1 MPGRPEIVLSGFLQS
16 ILSMTCLFRSSG
28 TGTLR
33 RPACVLLLAIL
44 LSACTAQVPTWR
56 SRTAPLV
63 DELGRNE
70 APRLFPQE
78 YRSLLETFEHGEA
91 LYHVREDDKGADIY
105 YQLAF
110 QKAEMLQ
117 AEVLQIKK
125 RLEAEKQKRIAELAA
140 KAEEE
145 QLMRAA
151 AEAEIRIRSQQA
163 ERTAEAAREA
173 QKKSKESSA
182 PPVPLPTTYTVRRGE
197 TLPQISAR
205 TEIYNDST
213 LWPIIYRANR
223 DQIRDPRR
231 LWPGQVFVIPRNFS
245 RDEAFDAR
253 RYSNKNN

>member
-1 MPGRPEIVLSGFLQS
+1 MFEKGRQAV
-16 ILSMTCLFRSSG
+16 C
-28 TGTLR
+28 
-33 RPACVLLLAIL
+33 IL
-44 LSACTAQVPTWR
+44 LFGAFLAACSAAVPTWR

-63 DELGRNE
+63 EELGRRE
-70 APRLFPQE
+70 APAMFPQE

-91 LYHVREDDKGADIY
+91 LYHVREDDKGADQY

-117 AEVLQIKK
+117 SEVQRIKK
-125 RLEAEKQKRIAELAA
+125 RLEAERQQRAAEEQRRAAELAA
-140 KAEEE
+140 KAREE

-151 AEAEIRIRSQQA
+151 AEAEIRLRAQELA
-163 ERTAEAAREA
+163 RAAEAARSE
-173 QKKSKESSA
+173 QKTSKES
-182 PPVPLPTTYTVRRGE
+182 PPPLPTSYTVRRGE

-213 LWPIIYRANR
+213 LWPLIYRANR
-223 DQIRDPRR
+223 DQIRDPKR

-245 RDEAFDAR
+245 RAEAIEAR